1 MRGLRLER
9 HGGDENVIESR
20 GRSAVGL
27 KAFGKVFGQD
37 FVLDPIE
44 VVLILSMNFS
54 RCRKMYKMI

>member
-27 KAFGKVFGQD
+27 KAFGKVFGQA

-44 VVLILSMNFS
+44 SCSSFDSFYEFFTM
-54 RCRKMYKMI
+54 